1 MQHGLTTCLGK
12 KISRQL
18 PTEHILR
25 LDFNVCQESDPT
37 KWLLWIP
44 DWITSGPW
52 KFYCYFKWMLLVKG
66 MLEWIVASVLSSL
79 FNCWPWLQ
87 RGCGGWKWKPLS
99 HVQLFATPWTR
110 PWNSPGQNTGVGS
123 HCFPR
128 GSSQCRG
135 WTQVSNCRWI
145 LYQLCHQGSPDYT
158 KKTGIY
164 GLNAIEKSS
173 YWLNLDWL
181 GLHQMYRL
189 NP

>member
-99 HVQLFATPWTR
+99 HVQLFATPWTC

-123 HCFPR
+123 LSLLQGIFP
-128 GSSQCRG
+128 
-135 WTQVSNCRWI
+135 TQVYHIAGGFFTNWATRVW
-145 LYQLCHQGSPDYT
+145 
-158 KKTGIY
+158 Y
-164 GLNAIEKSS
+164 G
-173 YWLNLDWL
+173 
-181 GLHQMYRL
+181 G
-189 NP
+189 